1 MGENENE
8 NEKSDRPRLNWYPG
22 HMARALRE
30 IKEKLKLVDI
40 VFEVRDARLPLVSGN
55 PGLDD
60 ILREKCRL
68 IILNKVNL
76 ADPVLIKPWE
86 VWIKKQ
92 ELNYFFVNGLEKS
105 ALKKSLAMAREIIE
119 KRNLKSNPDFDSK
132 KKQNKKLKIM
142 VIGLPNTGKSTII
155 NQLAGRNAAKTAD
168 HPGQTQMQQW
178 IAVDSDKN
186 NDLELLDTP
195 GVMPPH
201 IGTEV
206 HGLWLSAIHAMP
218 DDVVGEQLTATFLV
232 EYLLK
237 NKSSIFQERFQ
248 LTNLN
253 FTPLQAMEKIAIL
266 RGCLKQKGELDLERV
281 YKLILQE
288 FRKGNLGQACF
299 ESPPS
304 V

>member
-1 MGENENE
+1 MGENE